1 MAGLA
6 MPVSGGSAPL
16 LDMPLPAAPPP
27 AALAPELGCGA
38 PEAAP
43 VALRPGLARSGL
55 VRAERPAPRRPRAA
69 APRPEAVEDPPAV
82 LLRAFYTCAA
92 GHWTSS
98 RLGPAGWVSVG
109 PLRRT

>member
-16 LDMPLPAAPPP
+16 LDMPLPAASPP
-27 AALAPELGCGA
+27 AALAPGSGCGA

-43 VALRPGLARSGL
+43 AALLPGL
-55 VRAERPAPRRPRAA
+55 VRAERPKRPAPRRPRAA

-98 RLGPAGWVSVG
+98 RLGPAGWVAVG